1 MRRLS
6 FALLTL
12 LAILLFARPLVR
24 SEVFTFRDHSDYF
37 QPLRYFTAFEL
48 RHGRLPL
55 WNPYNASG
63 ESWLANPQTGVFYP
77 PAWLFILLPFAS
89 AYTLFL
95 LLHLILLAW
104 GAYLLFSRVGS
115 NDGALIGAVAL
126 MFCGPTL
133 SLLDISNNLT
143 TFAWIPLVLWCAL
156 SGASAPWSGAAIAMS
171 FLAGE
176 PFFAT
181 AGALM
186 FVLIRRRQAIDV
198 ALTAFCL
205 AAIQLLPFL
214 AATVGSDRA
223 GAVGAE
229 EILRDSMPLADWLH
243 VAIPPPIG
251 PAGIAAGLHEQF
263 IPLVYVGLV
272 PVVLAV
278 VGIVTSIR
286 RRATQ
291 AWLGLLAVCI
301 LISSGS
307 FFRPVAALLTSL
319 PITLVRYPARVVPL
333 GALAVIAL
341 AAIGWDRLAPFA
353 RPRWL
358 ALVFVCLMIADL
370 TPRIA
375 PLLKSA
381 PFDPNVVPYTRAI
394 GRDAKIVR
402 LTSGRSR
409 LPSFDR
415 RAWIAGYLNLFDRRF
430 DAWTAAPLVSKR
442 YATFYEG
449 ALGRR
454 DLLNDMSAGYVLA
467 SERIPSLPMLA
478 RAGDVTVHLN
488 AQAKPM
494 AYWRDAAGHTAAVK
508 MLAVTT
514 SAAHVTVEAPADGE
528 VVLTQQDA
536 PGWSVS
542 IDDRAV
548 VPSAAGVFRAARV
561 SAGHHEIN
569 WRYRPPLFL
578 VGAAL
583 SALAVMRLLLSRRF
597 VKSSTHKKI
606 FFFHA

>member
-6 FALLTL
+6 FALLAL
-12 LAILLFARPLVR
+12 LALLLFARPLIR

-48 RHGRLPL
+48 SHGRLPL

-63 ESWLANPQTGVFYP
+63 EPWLANPQTGVFYP
-77 PAWLFILLPFAS
+77 PVWLFVLLPFAP

-104 GAYLLFSRVGS
+104 GAYLLFTRIGS
-115 NDGALIGAVAL
+115 NDAALIGAVAV

-156 SGASAPWSGAAIAMS
+156 SGAPAAWSGSAIAMS

-176 PFFAT
+176 PFFAA

-186 FVLIRRRQAIDV
+186 FVLIRRRNVIDV
-198 ALTAFCL
+198 AVTAFCL
-205 AAIQLLPFL
+205 AAIELLPFL

-223 GAVGAE
+223 GTVSSE
-229 EILRDSMPLADWLH
+229 EILRDSMPLSDWLH

-251 PAGIAAGLHEQF
+251 PPGIAAGLHEQF

-272 PVVLAV
+272 PVLLAV
-278 VGIVTSIR
+278 IGVVTSIR
-286 RRATQ
+286 RRAAL
-291 AWLGLLAVCI
+291 AWLALLSVCI

-307 FFRPVAALLTSL
+307 FFRPVAAVLTSL

-341 AAIGWDRLAPFA
+341 AVIGWDRLARFA
-353 RPRWL
+353 WRRWL
-358 ALVFVCLMIADL
+358 ALVFTCLIIIDL

-381 PFDPNVVPYTRAI
+381 PFDPNVVPYSRAI

-430 DAWTAAPLVSKR
+430 DAWTAAPLVSRR
-442 YATFYEG
+442 YTTFYEA

-454 DLLNDMSAGYVLA
+454 ELLNDMSAGYVLA
-467 SERIPSLPMLA
+467 HEPIPSLPMLA

-494 AYWRDAAGHTAAVK
+494 AYWRDAAGGTAAVK
-508 MLAVTT
+508 MLAFTT

-548 VPSAAGVFRAARV
+548 ASSAAGAFRSVRV

-578 VGAAL
+578 IGAAL
-583 SALAVMRLLLSRRF
+583 SALAVMRLLLSWRF
-597 VKSSTHKKI
+597 VKSSTHKKNI
-606 FFFHA
+606 FFHA